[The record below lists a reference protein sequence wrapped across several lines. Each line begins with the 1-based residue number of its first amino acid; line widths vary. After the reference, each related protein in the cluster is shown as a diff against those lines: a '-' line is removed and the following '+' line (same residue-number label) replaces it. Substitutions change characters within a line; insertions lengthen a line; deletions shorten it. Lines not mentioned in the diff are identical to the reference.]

1 MITIAGIAL
10 PETAVWTNET
20 AYGLPQT
27 DTETDLS
34 GAEIVYAG
42 KPYNSIEIYVP
53 ATESGMKREDVLAL
67 CRAASAAA
75 AVHADMNGRQM
86 QVVFVSDSSAI
97 QLKPLNARQVQSDAD
112 VYSGTIRLLE
122 V

>member
-1 MITIAGIAL
+1 MITIAGITL

-27 DTETDLS
+27 GTETDLS

-42 KPYNSIEIYVP
+42 KPYNSIEIYIP
-53 ATESGMKREDVLAL
+53 ATESGMKREDVLSL
-67 CRAASAAA
+67 CRVASAAA
-75 AVHADMNGRQM
+75 AVHADINGRQM
-86 QVVFVSDSSAI
+86 EVVFVSDSSAV

-112 VYSGTIRLLE
+112 VYSGTIRLSE